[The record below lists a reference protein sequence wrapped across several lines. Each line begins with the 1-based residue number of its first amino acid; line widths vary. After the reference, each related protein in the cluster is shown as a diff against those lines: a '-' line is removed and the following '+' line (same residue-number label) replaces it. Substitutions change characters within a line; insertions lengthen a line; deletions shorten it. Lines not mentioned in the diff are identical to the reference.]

1 MFSKLSSNTCANRAA
16 CVLFGFFALVLLSSC
31 SSAKLAP
38 EAKEN
43 VCSVFLQKPRWYSQA
58 KKSVDRWG
66 GNIHVPMAIIYQESS
81 FKRKARPPR
90 RYFLGF
96 IPGKRASDAYGYAQA
111 LKSTWGEYQTA
122 SGRRSADRDDFSDA
136 FDFVLWYMSVTQ
148 QRNQVSKWDA
158 YAQYL
163 NYHEG
168 QGGYSRGSYKS
179 KQWLINVAK
188 RVEARSKR
196 YAAQLNQC
204 KAELDSAKRSW
215 F

>member
-1 MFSKLSSNTCANRAA
+1 MLRILTS
-16 CVLFGFFALVLLSSC
+16 CVLLLSALLLSSC
-31 SSAKLAP
+31 ASAPVDKNFL
-38 EAKEN
+38 EN
-43 VCSVFLQKPRWYSQA
+43 VCKIFSDKPRWYRNA

-90 RYFLGF
+90 TYHLGF

-188 RVEARSKR
+188 RVETRSKR
-196 YAAQLNQC
+196 YASQLNQC
-204 KAELDSAKRSW
+204 EAELDSAKRSW

>member
-1 MFSKLSSNTCANRAA
+1 MFSINLSSTKLWM
-16 CVLFGFFALVLLSSC
+16 VFLLVLGCLTLSAC
-31 SSAKLAP
+31 ATKPVAATAKQDLC
-38 EAKEN
+38 EI
-43 VCSVFLQKPRWYSQA
+43 FRDKPNWYRSA

-90 RYFLGF
+90 QYLLGF

-111 LKSTWGEYQTA
+111 LKSTWGEYRTA

-188 RVEARSKR
+188 RVEARSKS
-196 YAAQLNQC
+196 YSAQLNQC

>member
-1 MFSKLSSNTCANRAA
+1 MFLLDKNKLLFLLIALAVLSVLPSCATKP
-16 CVLFGFFALVLLSSC
+16 VSTSV
-31 SSAKLAP
+31 KD
-38 EAKEN
+38 N
-43 VCSVFLQKPRWYSQA
+43 VCEIFTEKPRWYRQA

-122 SGRRSADRDDFSDA
+122 SGRRSADRDNFSDA

>member
-1 MFSKLSSNTCANRAA
+1 MILVSVLSGIALSACATKPVASTAKQNLCEIFSD
-16 CVLFGFFALVLLSSC
+16 
-31 SSAKLAP
+31 
-38 EAKEN
+38 
-43 VCSVFLQKPRWYSQA
+43 KPHWYRNAQ
-58 KKSVDRWG
+58 KSVDRWG

-90 RYFLGF
+90 KYHLGF

-111 LKSTWGEYQTA
+111 LKGTWGEYKTA

-136 FDFVLWYMSVTQ
+136 FDFVLWYMSVSQ

-179 KQWLINVAK
+179 KQWLIDVAK
-188 RVEARSKR
+188 RVEARSKQ

-204 KAELDSAKRSW
+204 KAELDNAKRSW

>member
-1 MFSKLSSNTCANRAA
+1 MLYLNSFRFI
-16 CVLFGFFALVLLSSC
+16 VLFGVIATSMGCASSKI
-31 SSAKLAP
+31 SNKDD
-38 EAKEN
+38 
-43 VCSVFLQKPRWYSQA
+43 VCTIFLEKPSWYKSA
-58 KKSVDRWG
+58 KKSVEKWG
-66 GNIHVPMAIIYQESS
+66 GNLHVPMAIIYQESS

-90 RYFLGF
+90 NYFLGV
-96 IPGKRASDAYGYAQA
+96 IPGKRASNAYGYAQA
-111 LKSTWGEYQTA
+111 LTGTWGEYKTA

-148 QRNQVSKWDA
+148 KRNQVSKWDA

-188 RVEARSKR
+188 RVEARSKS

>member
-1 MFSKLSSNTCANRAA
+1 MFSINPSSTKLW
-16 CVLFGFFALVLLSSC
+16 LIFLLVLSCLTLSAC
-31 SSAKLAP
+31 ATKPVAATAKQDLC
-38 EAKEN
+38 EI
-43 VCSVFLQKPRWYSQA
+43 FRDKPNWYRSA

-90 RYFLGF
+90 KYHLGF

-111 LKSTWGEYQTA
+111 LKGTWGEYKTA

-188 RVEARSKR
+188 RVEARSKS
-196 YAAQLNQC
+196 YSAQLNQC